1 MLYFLYSGGK
11 GNLILLATVASSSD
25 SQNATGIDL
34 NDEAL
39 TNGHDVM
46 DISVE
51 LMRLGDFFQSTE
63 MQLYGKNMLAEYLR
77 NFLSRICSS
86 ASIFANSPGANEELF
101 NAETNFPQRFCSA
114 VINAFNKER
123 PVKLAQDI
131 LADFAF
137 AARIHLFKNH
147 EFLSFIRDEVAP
159 EFGNRVLAAQ
169 MDGSV
174 SDVFK
179 GSSVFK
185 HWKDWRVTP
194 TMGTSSKSQ
203 GSGLF
208 GTASPGSASASSTAS
223 PFGGGVGLF
232 GGNSSAGTYTSVG
245 STGQTGGFGS
255 TGTNAGGGLFGSND
269 VTKPPGTV
277 GPAFSPY
284 QENEPNSTTVNSFQS
299 ILFHDQY
306 KKFSAEELRM
316 ADYSQGRRYGNGQTG
331 GSGGFG
337 TTSGSGRGLFGNT
350 ITQNTSFGNTNNAG
364 GGFSFGTATPK

>member
-1 MLYFLYSGGK
+1 
-11 GNLILLATVASSSD
+11 
-25 SQNATGIDL
+25 
-34 NDEAL
+34 
-39 TNGHDVM
+39 M
-46 DISVE
+46 DISIE
-51 LMRLGDFFQSTE
+51 LLRLGDYYQSTE

-77 NFLSRICSS
+77 NFLSRVCSS
-86 ASIFANSPGANEELF
+86 ASVFANSPGANEELF

-137 AARIHLFKNH
+137 ATRIHLFKNH
-147 EFLSFIRDEVAP
+147 EFLSFIRDGVAP
-159 EFGNRVLAAQ
+159 EFGNRVLAAL

-179 GSSVFK
+179 GNSVFK
-185 HWKDWRVTP
+185 HWNDWRVTP

-208 GTASPGSASASSTAS
+208 GTASPGIASSSVTAPT
-223 PFGGGVGLF
+223 PFGGGGGLF
-232 GGNSSAGTYTSVG
+232 GGNGSTGTHTSVG

-255 TGTNAGGGLFGSND
+255 TGTIAGGGLFGSND

-284 QENEPNSTTVNSFQS
+284 QENEPDSTTVNSFQS

-306 KKFSAEELRM
+306 KKFSTEELRM
-316 ADYSQGRRYGNGQTG
+316 ADYSQGRRYSNGQAA

-337 TTSGSGRGLFGNT
+337 TASGSGRGLFGN
-350 ITQNTSFGNTNNAG
+350 IVTQYTGFGNTNNAG
-364 GGFSFGTATPK
+364 FGFGTATPK